1 MGGKVRPRAARR
13 RESCHT
19 ASVDRERRRR
29 LNGVVA
35 IVFGVVFA
43 LEAVLS
49 APGVAFAVTAV
60 LAGAC
65 YSLISVLNR

>member
-1 MGGKVRPRAARR
+1 M
-13 RESCHT
+13 
-19 ASVDRERRRR
+19 DRDRRR

-35 IVFGVVFA
+35 IVFGIAFA

-60 LAGAC
+60 LAGGS
-65 YSLISVLNR
+65 YSLIAVLNR